1 MAPTELIDE
10 DDAGAT
16 ARHHSALTDERLDRR
31 QPVPDL
37 AGLPVRR
44 QRIN

>member
-10 DDAGAT
+10 DRAAAT
-16 ARHHSALTDERLDRR
+16 ARHHSALTDERLVR
-31 QPVPDL
+31 
-37 AGLPVRR
+37 VRR